1 MHLVDGALTT
11 PVIATATV
19 LAAGGVALGLKRLD
33 PERLP
38 RAALLSAAFFVA
50 SLIHVPVGPASVH
63 LVLSGLMGVL
73 LGWSAFPVILVA
85 LLLQAVF
92 FGYGGITVLGV
103 NTLNMALPAVLCGLL
118 FRPLLA
124 RAGGRPAAL
133 LGALAGAVAIALD
146 AALTGL
152 SLFLSGREFVVAA
165 QLIFTAH
172 IPVMVV
178 EAFLTAAAVGLV
190 HKVRPEL
197 LATPRL
203 TAEELGA

>member
-1 MHLVDGALTT
+1 MHLVDGALAT
-11 PVIATATV
+11 PVIVTATM
-19 LAAGGVALGLKRLD
+19 LAVGGVTLGLKRLE

-38 RAALLSAAFFVA
+38 QAALLSAAFFVA

-73 LGWSAFPVILVA
+73 LGWTAFPVILVA

-92 FGYGGITVLGV
+92 FGYAGITVLGV
-103 NTLNMALPAVLCGLL
+103 NTLNMALPAVLCGFL

-124 RAGGRPAAL
+124 RAGARPAAL
-133 LGALAGAVAIALD
+133 LGALAGALAIALD

-152 SLFLSGREFVVAA
+152 SLSLSGREFVVAA
-165 QLIFTAH
+165 QLILTAH

-178 EAFLTAAAVGLV
+178 EALLTAAAVGLV

-197 LATPRL
+197 LSMPRL
-203 TAEELGA
+203 SAGELGA